1 MIVLTNIYLQ
11 YSERILFDDINVTI
25 KSNEKIGLVG
35 RNGAGKSTLLKIIA
49 EEMKPDSGSISKP
62 KTASISYLHQDID
75 LQIGKTVLDEA
86 LSAFDEINNLE
97 AQLEELTNE
106 LTERD
111 DYESEAYEDILH
123 QIDFINEKLHT
134 TGGPNMEAQAERV
147 LKGLGFKQSD
157 FSRMTDEFSGGW
169 RMRIELAKML
179 LKKPDYLLL
188 DEPTNHLD
196 IESII
201 WLEGVLENYHGTVIL
216 ISHDK
221 VFLDKI
227 TKRTIEVELGNVY
240 DYKANYSKYV
250 ELRSE
255 RREKLEAAYEN
266 QQRWI
271 ADKERTISRFMAK
284 ANKTK
289 MAQSMAK
296 MLDKVERIE
305 LDDPDTAAM
314 KIHFPAAP
322 RSGEVVSKSENLYKS
337 YGNIDVLKNIN
348 QEIIRGEKIAFVG
361 QNGQGKSTLAKIIV
375 DVEKATKGN
384 HSLGSSVHIAYYAQ
398 NQAEVLNPKITLL
411 ETMELHSP
419 PEMRT
424 KLRNILGS
432 FLFSGEDVDK
442 KVSVLSGGERA
453 RLAMAC
459 LLLRPINF
467 LVLDEPTNHLD
478 MISKEVLKKAL
489 LRYDGTL
496 LVVSHDRDFLKGMT
510 EKVVEFKDNNV
521 KEYLGDIDYFLEKRK
536 IEDMRSLEMGNQKA
550 NSSKTPEKPQDNM
563 STEELRNAQKLV
575 AQIEKKIT
583 KKEEDLAILE
593 TQMAD
598 SAFYN
603 RSDANTIVEKHKS
616 LKSEINQLTEEWELQ
631 MSQTI

>member
-1 MIVLTNIYLQ
+1 
-11 YSERILFDDINVTI
+11 
-25 KSNEKIGLVG
+25 
-35 RNGAGKSTLLKIIA
+35 
-49 EEMKPDSGSISKP
+49 
-62 KTASISYLHQDID
+62 
-75 LQIGKTVLDEA
+75 
-86 LSAFDEINNLE
+86 
-97 AQLEELTNE
+97 
-106 LTERD
+106 
-111 DYESEAYEDILH
+111 
-123 QIDFINEKLHT
+123 
-134 TGGPNMEAQAERV
+134 
-147 LKGLGFKQSD
+147 
-157 FSRMTDEFSGGW
+157 
-169 RMRIELAKML
+169 
-179 LKKPDYLLL
+179 
-188 DEPTNHLD
+188 
-196 IESII
+196 
-201 WLEGVLENYHGTVIL
+201 
-216 ISHDK
+216 
-221 VFLDKI
+221 
-227 TKRTIEVELGNVY
+227 
-240 DYKANYSKYV
+240 
-250 ELRSE
+250 
-255 RREKLEAAYEN
+255 
-266 QQRWI
+266 
-271 ADKERTISRFMAK
+271 MAK

>member
-134 TGGPNMEAQAERV
+134 AGGPNMEAQAERV
-147 LKGLGFKQSD
+147 LKGLGFKQTD

-375 DVEKATKGN
+375 DVEKATKGT

-510 EKVVEFKDNNV
+510 EKVVEFKNNNV

-583 KKEEDLAILE
+583 KKEEELVILE

-603 RSDANTIVEKHKS
+603 RSDANTIVEKHK
-616 LKSEINQLTEEWELQ
+616 LIKSEINQLTEEWELQ